1 MDVAGALSKLEKQE
15 LEALLGRLLTDYTA
29 PAFGVLPKREVDLL
43 VFRTL
48 RDAGLI
54 REEAALYQVMAGLR
68 VSRSKARNLMFDL
81 EIRQAETGA
90 LDDQVRSVIMNDSYF
105 RDANWFVLEVENP
118 VVQAHL
124 REICRRARVV
134 TDASFNPSLVR
145 LPVSGL
151 ASVLEEFMTADQQA
165 EVKRGLYRA
174 GKLDDPSFRG
184 LMKRALS
191 DLAGRFAG
199 KVGGEVMDGRYW
211 RRRSVLAAHPV
222 RRSGGDHRYL
232 VRDLFLTL
240 RRSGLASGTRLPD
253 RLARSSRR
261 ESRCRRHG
269 RRAGH
274 GLR

>member
-1 MDVAGALSKLEKQE
+1 MDIAGALQKLEKPE
-15 LEALLGRLLTDYTA
+15 LEALLGRLLSDYTA

-54 REEAALYQVMAGLR
+54 RSEAALYQVMADLR

-81 EIRQAETGA
+81 EIRQAQAGQ

-199 KVGGEVMDGRYW
+199 KVGGEVMDGAIGA
-211 RRRSVLAAHPV
+211 VGEFLQPIL
-222 RRSGGDHRYL
+222 SGDQEAIT
-232 VRDLFLTL
+232 DIW
-240 RRSGLASGTRLPD
+240 SGIYS
-253 RLARSSRR
+253 
-261 ESRCRRHG
+261 
-269 RRAGH
+269 
-274 GLR
+274 

>member
-1 MDVAGALSKLEKQE
+1 MDIAGALKKLEKPE
-15 LEALLGRLLTDYTA
+15 LEALLGRLLSDYTA

-48 RDAGLI
+48 RDARLI
-54 REEAALYQVMAGLR
+54 CSEAALYQVMADLR
-68 VSRSKARNLMFDL
+68 VSRSKARNLLFDL
-81 EIRQAETGA
+81 EIRHAQAGQ

-199 KVGGEVMDGRYW
+199 KVGGEVMDGAIGA
-211 RRRSVLAAHPV
+211 VGEFLQPIL
-222 RRSGGDHRYL
+222 SGDQEEIT
-232 VRDLFLTL
+232 DIW
-240 RRSGLASGTRLPD
+240 SGIYS
-253 RLARSSRR
+253 
-261 ESRCRRHG
+261 
-269 RRAGH
+269 
-274 GLR
+274 

>member
-1 MDVAGALSKLEKQE
+1 MDIAGALNKLETSE
-15 LEALLGRLLTDYTA
+15 LQALLGRLLEEYA
-29 PAFGVLPKREVDLL
+29 QPAFGVLPKREVDLMIY
-43 VFRTL
+43 RTL
-48 RDAGLI
+48 RDAGVV
-54 REEAALYQVMAGLR
+54 AQDTPLYQLMADLR

-81 EIRQAETGA
+81 EIRQTQSGQ

-151 ASVLEEFMTADQQA
+151 ASVLEEFLTKDQQA

-184 LMKRALS
+184 LMKRAMS

-199 KVGGEVMDGRYW
+199 KVGGEVMDGAIGA
-211 RRRSVLAAHPV
+211 VGEFLQPIL
-222 RRSGGDHRYL
+222 SGDQEAIT
-232 VRDLFLTL
+232 DIW
-240 RRSGLASGTRLPD
+240 SGIYS
-253 RLARSSRR
+253 
-261 ESRCRRHG
+261 
-269 RRAGH
+269 
-274 GLR
+274 

>member
-1 MDVAGALSKLEKQE
+1 MDIAGALNKLETSE
-15 LEALLGRLLTDYTA
+15 LQTLLGRLLEEYA
-29 PAFGVLPKREVDLL
+29 QPAFGVLPKREVDLMIY
-43 VFRTL
+43 RTL
-48 RDAGLI
+48 RDAGVV
-54 REEAALYQVMAGLR
+54 AQDTPLYQLMADLR

-81 EIRQAETGA
+81 EIRQTQSGQ

-134 TDASFNPSLVR
+134 TDASFNPRLVR

-151 ASVLEEFMTADQQA
+151 ASVLEEFLTKDQQA

-184 LMKRALS
+184 LMKRAMS

-199 KVGGEVMDGRYW
+199 KVGGEVMDGAIGA
-211 RRRSVLAAHPV
+211 VGEFLQPIL
-222 RRSGGDHRYL
+222 SGDQEAIT
-232 VRDLFLTL
+232 DIW
-240 RRSGLASGTRLPD
+240 SGIYS
-253 RLARSSRR
+253 
-261 ESRCRRHG
+261 
-269 RRAGH
+269 
-274 GLR
+274 

>member
-1 MDVAGALSKLEKQE
+1 MDIAGALNRLETPE
-15 LEALLGRLLTDYTA
+15 LQALLGRLLVEYTM

-43 VFRTL
+43 IFRTL
-48 RDAGLI
+48 RDAGVVAQD
-54 REEAALYQVMAGLR
+54 AALYQVMADLR

-81 EIRQAETGA
+81 EIRHTQSGQ

-165 EVKRGLYRA
+165 EVKHGLYRA

-199 KVGGEVMDGRYW
+199 KVGGEVMDGAIGA
-211 RRRSVLAAHPV
+211 VGEFLQPIL
-222 RRSGGDHRYL
+222 SGDQEAIT
-232 VRDLFLTL
+232 DIW
-240 RRSGLASGTRLPD
+240 SGIYS
-253 RLARSSRR
+253 
-261 ESRCRRHG
+261 
-269 RRAGH
+269 
-274 GLR
+274 

>member
-1 MDVAGALSKLEKQE
+1 MDIAGALNKLETSE
-15 LEALLGRLLTDYTA
+15 LQALLGRLLEEYA
-29 PAFGVLPKREVDLL
+29 QPAFGVLPKREVDLMIY
-43 VFRTL
+43 RTL
-48 RDAGLI
+48 RDAGVV
-54 REEAALYQVMAGLR
+54 AQNTPLYQLMADLR

-81 EIRQAETGA
+81 EIRQTQSGQ

-134 TDASFNPSLVR
+134 TDASFNLSLVR

-151 ASVLEEFMTADQQA
+151 ASVLEEFMTTDQQA

-184 LMKRALS
+184 LMKRAMS

-199 KVGGEVMDGRYW
+199 KVGGEVMDGAIGA
-211 RRRSVLAAHPV
+211 VGEFLQPIL
-222 RRSGGDHRYL
+222 SGDQEAIT
-232 VRDLFLTL
+232 DIW
-240 RRSGLASGTRLPD
+240 SGIYS
-253 RLARSSRR
+253 
-261 ESRCRRHG
+261 
-269 RRAGH
+269 
-274 GLR
+274 

>member
-1 MDVAGALSKLEKQE
+1 MDIAGALTKLETSE
-15 LEALLGRLLTDYTA
+15 LQTLLGRLLEEYA
-29 PAFGVLPKREVDLL
+29 QPAFGVLPKREVDLMIY
-43 VFRTL
+43 RTL
-48 RDAGLI
+48 RDAGVV
-54 REEAALYQVMAGLR
+54 AQDTPLYQLMADLR

-81 EIRQAETGA
+81 EIRHTQSGQ

-151 ASVLEEFMTADQQA
+151 ASVLEEFLTKDQQA
-165 EVKRGLYRA
+165 EVKCGLYRA

-184 LMKRALS
+184 LMKRAMS

-199 KVGGEVMDGRYW
+199 KVGGEVMDGAIGA
-211 RRRSVLAAHPV
+211 VGEFLQPIL
-222 RRSGGDHRYL
+222 SGDQEAIT
-232 VRDLFLTL
+232 DIW
-240 RRSGLASGTRLPD
+240 SGIYS
-253 RLARSSRR
+253 
-261 ESRCRRHG
+261 
-269 RRAGH
+269 
-274 GLR
+274 

>member
-1 MDVAGALSKLEKQE
+1 MDIAGALNKLETSE
-15 LEALLGRLLTDYTA
+15 LQTLLGRLLEEYA
-29 PAFGVLPKREVDLL
+29 QPAFGVLPKREVDLMIY
-43 VFRTL
+43 RTL
-48 RDAGLI
+48 RDAGVV
-54 REEAALYQVMAGLR
+54 AQDTPLYQLMADLR

-81 EIRQAETGA
+81 EIRQTQSGQ

-151 ASVLEEFMTADQQA
+151 ASVLEEFLTKAQQA

-184 LMKRALS
+184 LMKRAMS

-199 KVGGEVMDGRYW
+199 KVGGEVMDGAIGA
-211 RRRSVLAAHPV
+211 VGEFLQPIL
-222 RRSGGDHRYL
+222 SGDQEAIT
-232 VRDLFLTL
+232 DIW
-240 RRSGLASGTRLPD
+240 SGIYS
-253 RLARSSRR
+253 
-261 ESRCRRHG
+261 
-269 RRAGH
+269 
-274 GLR
+274 

>member
-1 MDVAGALSKLEKQE
+1 MDIAGALQKLEKPE
-15 LEALLGRLLTDYTA
+15 LEALLGRLLSDYIA

-54 REEAALYQVMAGLR
+54 GGEAALYQVMADLR

-81 EIRQAETGA
+81 EIRQAQA
-90 LDDQVRSVIMNDSYF
+90 SQLDEQVRSVIMNDSYF

-151 ASVLEEFMTADQQA
+151 ASVLVEFMTPDQQV

-199 KVGGEVMDGRYW
+199 KVGGEVMDGAIGA
-211 RRRSVLAAHPV
+211 VGEFLQPIL
-222 RRSGGDHRYL
+222 SGDQEAIT
-232 VRDLFLTL
+232 DIW
-240 RRSGLASGTRLPD
+240 SGIYS
-253 RLARSSRR
+253 
-261 ESRCRRHG
+261 
-269 RRAGH
+269 
-274 GLR
+274 

>member
-199 KVGGEVMDGRYW
+199 KVGGEVMDGAIGA
-211 RRRSVLAAHPV
+211 VGVFLQPIL
-222 RRSGGDHRYL
+222 SGDQEAIT
-232 VRDLFLTL
+232 DIW
-240 RRSGLASGTRLPD
+240 SGIYS
-253 RLARSSRR
+253 
-261 ESRCRRHG
+261 
-269 RRAGH
+269 
-274 GLR
+274 

>member
-1 MDVAGALSKLEKQE
+1 MDIAGALNKLETSE
-15 LEALLGRLLTDYTA
+15 LQTLLGRLLEEYA
-29 PAFGVLPKREVDLL
+29 QPAFGVLPKREVDLMIY
-43 VFRTL
+43 RTL
-48 RDAGLI
+48 RDAGVV
-54 REEAALYQVMAGLR
+54 AQDTPLYQLMADLR

-81 EIRQAETGA
+81 EIRQTQSGQ

-151 ASVLEEFMTADQQA
+151 ASVLEEFLTKDQQA

-184 LMKRALS
+184 LMKRAMS

-199 KVGGEVMDGRYW
+199 KVGGEVMDGAIGA
-211 RRRSVLAAHPV
+211 VGEFLQPIL
-222 RRSGGDHRYL
+222 SGDQEAIT
-232 VRDLFLTL
+232 DIW
-240 RRSGLASGTRLPD
+240 SGIYS
-253 RLARSSRR
+253 
-261 ESRCRRHG
+261 
-269 RRAGH
+269 
-274 GLR
+274 

>member
-1 MDVAGALSKLEKQE
+1 MDIAGALSKLEKPE
-15 LEALLGRLLTDYTA
+15 LEALLGRLLADYTA

-54 REEAALYQVMAGLR
+54 GGEAALYQVMADLR

-81 EIRQAETGA
+81 EIRQAEKGT

-151 ASVLEEFMTADQQA
+151 ASVLEEFMTAEQQA

-191 DLAGRFAG
+191 DLAGRLAG
-199 KVGGEVMDGRYW
+199 KVGGEVMDGAIGA
-211 RRRSVLAAHPV
+211 VGEFLQPIL
-222 RRSGGDHRYL
+222 SGDQEAIT
-232 VRDLFLTL
+232 DIW
-240 RRSGLASGTRLPD
+240 SGIYS
-253 RLARSSRR
+253 
-261 ESRCRRHG
+261 
-269 RRAGH
+269 
-274 GLR
+274 

>member
-1 MDVAGALSKLEKQE
+1 MDIAGALNKLETSE
-15 LEALLGRLLTDYTA
+15 LQALLGRLLEEYA
-29 PAFGVLPKREVDLL
+29 QPAFGVLPKREVDLMIY
-43 VFRTL
+43 RTL
-48 RDAGLI
+48 RDAGVV
-54 REEAALYQVMAGLR
+54 AQDTPLYQLMADLR

-81 EIRQAETGA
+81 EIRQTQSGQ

-151 ASVLEEFMTADQQA
+151 ASVLEEFLTKAQQA

-184 LMKRALS
+184 LMKRAMS

-199 KVGGEVMDGRYW
+199 KVGGEVMYGAIGA
-211 RRRSVLAAHPV
+211 VGEFLQPIL
-222 RRSGGDHRYL
+222 SGDQEAIT
-232 VRDLFLTL
+232 DIW
-240 RRSGLASGTRLPD
+240 SGIYS
-253 RLARSSRR
+253 
-261 ESRCRRHG
+261 
-269 RRAGH
+269 
-274 GLR
+274 

>member
-1 MDVAGALSKLEKQE
+1 MDIAGALNKLEKPE
-15 LEALLGRLLTDYTA
+15 LQALLGRLLVEYTM

-43 VFRTL
+43 IFRTL
-48 RDAGLI
+48 RDAGVVAQD
-54 REEAALYQVMAGLR
+54 AALYQVMADLH

-81 EIRQAETGA
+81 EIRQTQSGQ

-124 REICRRARVV
+124 GEICRRARVV

-199 KVGGEVMDGRYW
+199 KVGGEVMDGAIGA
-211 RRRSVLAAHPV
+211 VGEFLQPIL
-222 RRSGGDHRYL
+222 SGDQEAIT
-232 VRDLFLTL
+232 DIW
-240 RRSGLASGTRLPD
+240 SGIYS
-253 RLARSSRR
+253 
-261 ESRCRRHG
+261 
-269 RRAGH
+269 
-274 GLR
+274 

>member
-1 MDVAGALSKLEKQE
+1 MDIAGALNKLETSE
-15 LEALLGRLLTDYTA
+15 LQALLGRLLEEYA
-29 PAFGVLPKREVDLL
+29 QPAFGVLPKREVDLMIY
-43 VFRTL
+43 RTL
-48 RDAGLI
+48 RDAGVV
-54 REEAALYQVMAGLR
+54 AQDTPLYQLMADLR

-81 EIRQAETGA
+81 EIRQTQSGQ

-151 ASVLEEFMTADQQA
+151 ASVLEEFLTKAQQA

-184 LMKRALS
+184 LMKRAMS

-199 KVGGEVMDGRYW
+199 KVGGEVMDGAIGA
-211 RRRSVLAAHPV
+211 VGEFLQPIL
-222 RRSGGDHRYL
+222 SGDQEAIT
-232 VRDLFLTL
+232 DIW
-240 RRSGLASGTRLPD
+240 SGIYS
-253 RLARSSRR
+253 
-261 ESRCRRHG
+261 
-269 RRAGH
+269 
-274 GLR
+274 

>member
-1 MDVAGALSKLEKQE
+1 M
-15 LEALLGRLLTDYTA
+15 LTDYTA

-199 KVGGEVMDGRYW
+199 KVGGEVMDGAIGA
-211 RRRSVLAAHPV
+211 VGVFLQPIL
-222 RRSGGDHRYL
+222 SGDQEAIT
-232 VRDLFLTL
+232 DIW
-240 RRSGLASGTRLPD
+240 SGIYS
-253 RLARSSRR
+253 
-261 ESRCRRHG
+261 
-269 RRAGH
+269 
-274 GLR
+274 

>member
-1 MDVAGALSKLEKQE
+1 MDIAGALQKLEKQE
-15 LEALLGRLLTDYTA
+15 LEALLLRLLSDYTA

-54 REEAALYQVMAGLR
+54 GVEAALYQVMADLR

-81 EIRQAETGA
+81 EIRQAQAGQ

-199 KVGGEVMDGRYW
+199 KVGGEVMDGAIGA
-211 RRRSVLAAHPV
+211 VGEFLQPIL
-222 RRSGGDHRYL
+222 SGDQEAIT
-232 VRDLFLTL
+232 DIW
-240 RRSGLASGTRLPD
+240 SGIYS
-253 RLARSSRR
+253 
-261 ESRCRRHG
+261 
-269 RRAGH
+269 
-274 GLR
+274 

>member
-1 MDVAGALSKLEKQE
+1 MDIARALQKLEKPE
-15 LEALLGRLLTDYTA
+15 LEALLGRLLSDYTA

-54 REEAALYQVMAGLR
+54 LGETALYQVMADLR

-81 EIRQAETGA
+81 EIRQAQAGQ

-105 RDANWFVLEVENP
+105 RDANWFILEVENP

-184 LMKRALS
+184 LLKRALS

-199 KVGGEVMDGRYW
+199 KVGGEVMDGAIGA
-211 RRRSVLAAHPV
+211 VGEFLQPIL
-222 RRSGGDHRYL
+222 SGDQEAIT
-232 VRDLFLTL
+232 DIW
-240 RRSGLASGTRLPD
+240 SGIYS
-253 RLARSSRR
+253 
-261 ESRCRRHG
+261 
-269 RRAGH
+269 
-274 GLR
+274 

>member
-1 MDVAGALSKLEKQE
+1 MDIAGALNKLETSE
-15 LEALLGRLLTDYTA
+15 LQTLLGRLLEEYA
-29 PAFGVLPKREVDLL
+29 QPAFGVLPKREVDLMIY
-43 VFRTL
+43 RTL
-48 RDAGLI
+48 RDAGVV
-54 REEAALYQVMAGLR
+54 AQDTPLYQLMADLR

-81 EIRQAETGA
+81 EIRHTQSGQ

-151 ASVLEEFMTADQQA
+151 ASVLEEFLTKAQQA

-184 LMKRALS
+184 LMKRAMS

-199 KVGGEVMDGRYW
+199 KVGGEVMDGAIGA
-211 RRRSVLAAHPV
+211 VGEFLQPIL
-222 RRSGGDHRYL
+222 SGDQESIT
-232 VRDLFLTL
+232 DIW
-240 RRSGLASGTRLPD
+240 SGIYS
-253 RLARSSRR
+253 
-261 ESRCRRHG
+261 
-269 RRAGH
+269 
-274 GLR
+274 